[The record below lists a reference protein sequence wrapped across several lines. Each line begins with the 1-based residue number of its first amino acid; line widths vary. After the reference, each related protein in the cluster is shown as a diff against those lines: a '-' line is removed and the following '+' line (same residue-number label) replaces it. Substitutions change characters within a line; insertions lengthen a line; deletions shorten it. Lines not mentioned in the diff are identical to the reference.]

1 MGRFVLLGLVPLALG
16 GCTPLGLWLYQEPAF
31 EVSEVRLQHAV
42 PADSTVLVGL
52 AVWNPND
59 YELTTRR
66 FELELDIDGRTVGRY
81 TRDSIIPVGRITTD
95 TLSLPFLPPSDRD
108 DRLGALPPGTHRV
121 EVEGSAFLTTPFGE
135 RRLRVAHAG
144 DVVVD
149 DTTQTSDAGED
160 QAHEGADTS
169 GDPLR
174 LANRKAPDSVT
185 APVVKRRRRY

>member
-1 MGRFVLLGLVPLALG
+1 MGRFVLLGLVSLALG

-59 YELTTRR
+59 YELTTKR
-66 FELELDIDGRTVGRY
+66 FELDLDIDGRMVGRY
-81 TRDSIIPVGRITTD
+81 TRDSVIPVGRITTD
-95 TLSLPFLPPSDRD
+95 TLSLPFLPPSDRG
-108 DRLGALPPGTHRV
+108 DRLGTLPPGTHRV

-135 RRLRVAHAG
+135 RRIRVAHAG

-149 DTTQTSDAGED
+149 PAQTGDAGDD
-160 QAHEGADTS
+160 QARKGADT
-169 GDPLR
+169 PEVTALR
-174 LANRKAPDSVT
+174 PNRKAPDSVI
-185 APVVKRRRRY
+185 APVIERRRRY